1 MKKILLI
8 LTVLMTLQAFAQ
20 QDPQYSLY
28 MFNPLGVNPGYA
40 GSRDAISGV
49 LLHRSQWVG
58 LDGAPTTQVFT
69 LHSPLK
75 NQNMALGF
83 QLINDN
89 IGPRTTQDISLVYAY
104 KIKLGRGKLAFGL
117 RGGILNYQYD
127 WAKIEY
133 KDQDD
138 AIPTTANDNFI
149 LPNFDFG
156 IYYNTNKFY
165 AGIALDHL
173 NQAKYNLSVIDTST
187 SVARKYINLTMTAG
201 RAFALSDNLTLKTS
215 AILRGQS
222 KQGHIDIN
230 GSLLIKNKFLV
241 GLTLTHRQTFVFMTE
256 INITKT
262 LKMGYAYDYTATQLT
277 NGSSH
282 ELFIGYDFNTFK
294 SKVVSPRYF

>member
-8 LTVLMTLQAFAQ
+8 LTLIMTLQVFAQ

-28 MFNPLGVNPGYA
+28 MFNPLGVNPAYA

-58 LDGAPTTQVFT
+58 LDGAPTTQVVT
-69 LHSPLK
+69 IHSPLK

-104 KIKLGRGKLAFGL
+104 KIKLGKGKLGFGL

-138 AIPTTANDNFI
+138 AIPTTANENFI

-173 NQAKYNLSVIDTST
+173 NSPEFKLSVIDTST
-187 SVARKYINLTMTAG
+187 SVAKKYINITVTAG
-201 RAFALSDNLTLKTS
+201 RAFALSNNLTLKTS
-215 AILRGQS
+215 AILRGQN

-230 GSLLIKNKFLV
+230 GSLLFKNKFLV
-241 GLTLTHRQTFVFMTE
+241 GLTLTHRQTFILMTE

-262 LKMGYAYDYTATQLT
+262 LKMGYAFDYTATQLT

-282 ELFIGYDFNTFK
+282 EIFIGYDIKTFK